1 MRRIQ
6 IRMTLIVF
14 AFFYDRH
21 LRSKALIKK
30 EVIMS
35 KKKKNLKQS
44 RKKIADEILIQVG
57 RSVLSVF
64 LIVAIIAIIMVRTV
78 IVDSNKSELTLQSVS
93 ASHQLAGFFEQYVKS
108 AEQLAVNPD
117 IQYVLTETK
126 EGDDITKTD
135 KMDGVRQNLAN
146 IVETDSENILS
157 TWIADFDSSVITQS
171 DGFTSDESWDVTSR
185 TWYDACVKTKKTVLT
200 EPYQDSASDNII
212 LSAISPVFDTSGSE
226 IIGVVGFDVSM
237 DRLNEVMGEYK
248 IGKTGYVFLVSGEG
262 NIVYHPQQ
270 EMMQKNIK
278 EVDVSE
284 NVAKAVTDKK
294 EKFLRYK
301 VAGSTKYGVLEAIG
315 DTGFLVMSNMS
326 QSEYFSQLI
335 MMIVALVVV
344 FVVGILFIVISI
356 KKSADKLSKPVMEL
370 NRTAQQLAEGN
381 LDVQLEITAEDEIGE
396 LGDSIGRTVDR
407 LKEYIVYIDE
417 TANVLA
423 KIADGKLKIEL
434 QNDYVGEFHKIKL
447 ALVNIS
453 ESMGDVMK
461 NINKSSGQVSIGA
474 SELSDA
480 SQMLAE
486 GAQRQAASVQELAAT
501 TAEVTNSVKES
512 RKDAEDSAEATIHVT
527 EMIEQ
532 NQEKMK
538 LMTDAMGE
546 IQEKS
551 HQVVGIIQTIEE
563 IAEQT
568 NLLSLNASIEAARA
582 GELGKGFAVVADEI
596 GKLALES
603 SKAASM
609 TRELIGV
616 SMEEINKG
624 NDIADGVMASLIGTV
639 DAVECVNTM
648 IKKTAENAAVQA
660 ENMEQIRIGI
670 EEIAQGVNDN
680 SAVSQETYATSEQ
693 LAEQT
698 VKLNDLVQKFEF
710 E

>member
-1 MRRIQ
+1 MGR
-6 IRMTLIVF
+6 
-14 AFFYDRH
+14 
-21 LRSKALIKK
+21 K
-30 EVIMS
+30 E
-35 KKKKNLKQS
+35 KNLKQTHK
-44 RKKIADEILIQVG
+44 KKIADEILVQVG
-57 RSVLSVF
+57 RSVLAVF
-64 LIVAIIAIIMVRTV
+64 LVVAVIAVIMLRNV

-93 ASHQLAGFFEQYVKS
+93 ASHQLAGFLENYINS
-108 AEQLAVNPD
+108 AEQLAANPD

-126 EGDDITKTD
+126 PGDDITKTER
-135 KMDGVRQNLAN
+135 MDGVRQNLAN

-157 TWIADFDSSVITQS
+157 TWIADFDTSVITQS
-171 DGFTSDESWDVTSR
+171 DGFTSDDTWDVTSR
-185 TWYDACVKTKKTVLT
+185 SWYNALVETKETVLT

-212 LSAISPVFDTSGSE
+212 LSAISPVFDSAGSE
-226 IIGVVGFDVSM
+226 IIGVAGFDISM
-237 DRLNEVMGEYK
+237 ERLNEVLGEYK
-248 IGKTGYVFLVSGEG
+248 IGKTGYIILISGEG
-262 NIVYHPQQ
+262 NVVYHPQKDVI
-270 EMMQKNIK
+270 QKNIK
-278 EVDVSE
+278 EANVSD
-284 NVAKAVTDKK
+284 NVVQAVSNKK
-294 EKFLRYK
+294 EQFLKYK
-301 VAGSTKYGVLEAIG
+301 ASGSTKYGVLETIG

-326 QSEYFSQLI
+326 QSEYFSTLI
-335 MMIVALVVV
+335 IMVIALVVI
-344 FVVGILFIVISI
+344 FVVGLLAIVISI
-356 KKSADKLSKPVMEL
+356 KRSADKLSKPVMEL
-370 NRTAQQLAEGN
+370 NHTAQQLAEGD
-381 LDVQLEITAEDEIGE
+381 LDVQMNITAEDEIGE
-396 LGDSIGRTVDR
+396 LGDSIGKTVDR

-417 TANVLA
+417 TAEVLA

-434 QNDYVGEFHKIKL
+434 QNDYVGEFHKIKV

-453 ESMGDVMK
+453 DSMSDVMK
-461 NINKSSGQVSIGA
+461 NISKSSGQVSVGA

-486 GAQRQAASVQELAAT
+486 GAQQQAASVQQLAAT
-501 TAEVTNSVKES
+501 TSEVETSVKES
-512 RKDAEDSAEATIHVT
+512 QKDAQMSAEATVRVT

-538 LMTDAMGE
+538 LMMDAMGE
-546 IQEKS
+546 IHEKS
-551 HQVVGIIQTIEE
+551 QQVVGIIQTIEE

-624 NDIADGVMASLIGTV
+624 NDIADGVMSSLVGTV
-639 DAVECVNTM
+639 DAVERVNTM

-670 EEIAQGVNDN
+670 DEIAQGVNDN

-698 VKLNDLVQKFEF
+698 VTLNELVQRFEF
-710 E
+710 D

>member
-1 MRRIQ
+1 
-6 IRMTLIVF
+6 MTLIVF

-335 MMIVALVVV
+335 MMIVALIVV